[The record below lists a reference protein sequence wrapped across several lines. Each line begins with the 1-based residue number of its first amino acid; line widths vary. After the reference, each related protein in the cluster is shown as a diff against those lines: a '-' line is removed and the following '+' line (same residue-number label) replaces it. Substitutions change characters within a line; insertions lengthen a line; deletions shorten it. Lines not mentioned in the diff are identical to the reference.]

1 MSRFHRQTGQRGLG
15 PRLWGRAAGTQ
26 RSRACW
32 SKPAAACRA
41 SPGANI
47 RPRPGSRRP
56 GTSGSPGRSRGSRHR
71 PPGRSRRGRRPQ
83 SPSPPR
89 SVVLDCRHVSVLDY
103 SLVGALRDLLRQ
115 FRLRKVW
122 LAVLA
127 AADLQGLRL
136 TDSLEEALQLDSEI
150 PPDG

>member
-1 MSRFHRQTGQRGLG
+1 MGEVPVSDHGVLVMELNSGLSF
-15 PRLWGRAAGTQ
+15 PASEHLSHIIHTQ
-26 RSRACW
+26 ALQ
-32 SKPAAACRA
+32 A
-41 SPGANI
+41 
-47 RPRPGSRRP
+47 
-56 GTSGSPGRSRGSRHR
+56 
-71 PPGRSRRGRRPQ
+71 
-83 SPSPPR
+83 SPPR

-115 FRLRKVW
+115 FRLRKPAV
-122 LAVLA
+122 LRVLA